1 MPFGLDVQAEAAVSL
16 ECEFLGLSALLLCY
30 LHKNLSLG
38 VHKSAWE
45 GANYHQK
52 KKKRLE
58 VY

>member
-38 VHKSAWE
+38 VHKSVWE

-52 KKKRLE
+52 KKKGLE